1 VAARGVE
8 LYHTAYG
15 PENAPRLLVL
25 HGGPGASL
33 DYLLPQMLELA
44 KDYRLIFYDQRGGGR
59 SRSDDRSPITWRTHV
74 EDLAALVRE
83 LSLEPLTLVGYSWGG
98 LLALLYAIAAA
109 GGFRDEGLAFTASE
123 PAPAPV
129 RMVLIC
135 PAPATTAFRAQFSE
149 ELARRQ
155 RAPWIQDE
163 RAALAQSGLRES
175 DPAAYAKR
183 IFELGVAGYFADPA
197 RARELT
203 PFRVIAR
210 AQQSTWE
217 SLAGYDISAKLELV
231 EAPTLV
237 LHGAHDAIPLAS
249 SQLIAGALPHGELVV
264 LDESAHVP
272 YVEGEAA
279 FFAAVREFLQRARA
293 EP

>member
-1 VAARGVE
+1 ME
-8 LYHTAYG
+8 LFHTAYG
-15 PENAPRLLVL
+15 PENAPRLLVT
-25 HGGPGASL
+25 HGGPGASH

-44 KDYRLIFYDQRGGGR
+44 SDYRLIFYDQRGGGR
-59 SRSDDRSPITWRTHV
+59 SRAENSAPITWQTHV

-109 GGFRDEGLAFTASE
+109 GGFRDRGITFSSTVAEA
-123 PAPAPV
+123 PAPA

-135 PAPATTAFRAQFSE
+135 PAPASAALRAQFSE

-155 RAPWIQDE
+155 RAPWIQEE
-163 RAALAQSGLRES
+163 RAAIAASGLRER

-203 PFRVIAR
+203 PFRVIGR
-210 AQQSTWE
+210 VQQSVWE
-217 SLAGYDISAKLELV
+217 SLNGYDLTRQLPLV
-231 EAPTLV
+231 QEPTLV

-249 SQLIAGALPHGELVV
+249 SSLIASALPHGELVV

-272 YVEGEAA
+272 YVEGQAA
-279 FFAAVREFLQRARA
+279 FFAAVREFLQRTRA
-293 EP
+293 QS

>member
-1 VAARGVE
+1 MN

-15 PENAPRLLVL
+15 PEDAPRLLVL
-25 HGGPGASL
+25 HGGPGASH

-44 KDYRLIFYDQRGGGR
+44 SDHRLIFYDQRGGGR
-59 SRSDDRSPITWRTHV
+59 SKDDDDRSPITWKTHV
-74 EDLAALVRE
+74 ADLAALVRE

-98 LLALLYAIAAA
+98 LLSLLYSIAAA
-109 GGFRDEGLAFTASE
+109 GGFRDEGMVFTASA

-135 PAPATTAFRAQFSE
+135 PAPATTAFRAQFSA

-155 RAPWIQDE
+155 RAPWIAEE
-163 RAALAQSGLRES
+163 REAIAKSGLRES

-210 AQQSTWE
+210 VQQSVWE
-217 SLAGYDISAKLELV
+217 SLAGYDLTDKLSLID
-231 EAPTLV
+231 APTLV
-237 LHGAHDAIPLAS
+237 IHGAHDAIPLAS
-249 SQLIAGALPHGELVV
+249 SSLIATTLPHGELVV

-272 YVEGEAA
+272 YVEGREA
-279 FFAAVREFLQRARA
+279 FFSAVRDFLQRTRVQ
-293 EP
+293 

>member
-1 VAARGVE
+1 VE

-15 PENAPRLLVL
+15 PEDAPRMLVL
-25 HGGPGASL
+25 HGGPGASH

-44 KDYRLIFYDQRGGGR
+44 RDHRLIFYDQRGGGR
-59 SRSDDRSPITWRTHV
+59 SRGEDRSPVTWQTHV
-74 EDLAALVRE
+74 GDLAGLVRE

-98 LLALLYAIAAA
+98 LLALLYSIAVA
-109 GGFRDEGLAFTASE
+109 GGFRDEEVAV
-123 PAPAPV
+123 PAAVESAPQPA

-135 PAPATTAFRAQFSE
+135 PAPATTRLRAQFSE

-155 RAPWIQDE
+155 RAPWIQEE
-163 RAALAQSGLRES
+163 RAAIAASGLRER

-203 PFRVIAR
+203 PFRVIGR
-210 AQQSTWE
+210 VQQSVWE
-217 SLAGYDISAKLELV
+217 SLAGYDLTNQLPLIS
-231 EAPTLV
+231 APTLV

-249 SQLIAGALPHGELVV
+249 SQLIASALPHAELVV

-272 YVEGEAA
+272 YVEGQAA
-279 FFAAVREFLQRARA
+279 FFAAIREFLQRTG
-293 EP
+293 PHS

>member
-1 VAARGVE
+1 VE
-8 LYHTAYG
+8 LFHTAYG
-15 PENAPRLLVL
+15 PEDAPRLLVL
-25 HGGPGASL
+25 HGGPGASH

-44 KDYRLIFYDQRGGGR
+44 SDHRLIFYDQRGGGR
-59 SRSDDRSPITWRTHV
+59 SRAENNAPITWQTHV

-98 LLALLYAIAAA
+98 LLALLYAIAVA
-109 GGFRDEGLAFTASE
+109 GGFRDQGISFSSAVANARVPS
-123 PAPAPV
+123 

-135 PAPATTAFRAQFSE
+135 PAPATAALRTQFSE

-155 RAPWIQDE
+155 RAPWIQEE
-163 RAALAQSGLRES
+163 RAAIAASGLRER

-203 PFRVIAR
+203 PFRVIGR
-210 AQQSTWE
+210 VQQSVWE
-217 SLAGYDISAKLELV
+217 SLTGYDLTPQLPLV
-231 EAPTLV
+231 HAPTLV

-249 SQLIAGALPHGELVV
+249 SSLIASALPRGELLV

-272 YVEGEAA
+272 YVEGQAA
-279 FFAAVREFLQRARA
+279 FFAAVREFLQRTRA
-293 EP
+293 QS

>member
-1 VAARGVE
+1 VERGVE

-15 PENAPRLLVL
+15 PEDAPRLLML
-25 HGGPGASL
+25 HGGPGASH
-33 DYLLPQMLELA
+33 DYMLPQMLALA
-44 KDYRLIFYDQRGGGR
+44 DEYRLIFYDQRGGGR
-59 SRSDDRSPITWRTHV
+59 SKSEDRGSITWKTHV
-74 EDLAALVRE
+74 TDLAALVRE

-98 LLALLYAIAAA
+98 LLALLYSIAAA
-109 GGFRDEGLAFTASE
+109 GGFRDEGIVLTASE

-129 RMVLIC
+129 RLVLIC
-135 PAPATTAFRAQFSE
+135 PAPATAGFRAQFSE

-155 RAPWIQDE
+155 RAPWIAEE
-163 RAALAQSGLRES
+163 RAAIAASGVRER

-210 AQQSTWE
+210 VQQSVWE
-217 SLAGYDISAKLELV
+217 SLAGYDITDKLPLI

-237 LHGAHDAIPLAS
+237 LHGAHDAIPLGSSEVIAS
-249 SQLIAGALPHGELVV
+249 ALPASELVV

-272 YVEGEAA
+272 YVEGQDA
-279 FFAAVREFLQRARA
+279 FFAAVRDFLQRTRA
-293 EP
+293 QP

>member
-1 VAARGVE
+1 VE

-15 PENAPRLLVL
+15 PEDAPRLLFL

-33 DYLLPQMLELA
+33 DYMLPQMLALA
-44 KDYRLIFYDQRGGGR
+44 SDYRLIFYDQRGGGR
-59 SRSDDRSPITWRTHV
+59 SRGDDRSPITWKTHV

-109 GGFRDEGLAFTASE
+109 GGFRDEGLVFTAE
-123 PAPAPV
+123 TAAPAPV
-129 RMVLIC
+129 RMVLIT
-135 PAPATTAFRAQFSE
+135 PAPATTAFRAQFSA

-155 RAPWIQDE
+155 RAPWIAEE
-163 RAALAQSGLRES
+163 RAALAASDLRER

-210 AQQSTWE
+210 VQQSVWE
-217 SLAGYDISAKLELV
+217 SLAGYDLTDKLALV

-249 SQLIAGALPHGELVV
+249 SSLIASALPHGELVV

-279 FFAAVREFLQRARA
+279 FFAAVREFLQRTSAQ
-293 EP
+293 P

>member
-1 VAARGVE
+1 VE
-8 LYHTAYG
+8 LYRSAYG
-15 PENAPRLLVL
+15 PGDAPRLLVL
-25 HGGPGASL
+25 HGGPGASH
-33 DYLLPQMLELA
+33 DYMLPQMLALA
-44 KDYRLIFYDQRGGGR
+44 DDYRLIFYDQRGGGR
-59 SRSDDRSPITWRTHV
+59 SKGDDRSPITWKTHV
-74 EDLAALVRE
+74 ADLAALVRE
-83 LSLEPLTLVGYSWGG
+83 RSLEPLTLVGYSWGG

-109 GGFRDEGLAFTASE
+109 GGFREEGVSV
-123 PAPAPV
+123 PADVPAPV

-135 PAPATTAFRAQFSE
+135 PAPATAAFRAQFSE

-155 RAPWIQDE
+155 RAPWIAEE
-163 RAALAQSGLRES
+163 RAAIAKSGLRER

-210 AQQSTWE
+210 VQQSVWD
-217 SLAGYDISAKLELV
+217 SLAGYDLTDKLPLI

-249 SQLIAGALPHGELVV
+249 SSLIATALPHGELVV

-272 YVEGEAA
+272 YVEGQDA
-279 FFAAVREFLQRARA
+279 FFAAVRDFLQRTSVQS
-293 EP
+293 

>member
-1 VAARGVE
+1 VN

-15 PENAPRLLVL
+15 PEDAPRLLVL
-25 HGGPGASL
+25 HGGPGASH

-44 KDYRLIFYDQRGGGR
+44 SDYRLIFYDQRGGGR
-59 SRSDDRSPITWRTHV
+59 SKGDDRSPITWKTHV
-74 EDLAALVRE
+74 ADLAALVRE

-98 LLALLYAIAAA
+98 LLALLYSIAAA
-109 GGFRDEGLAFTASE
+109 GGFRDEGLVFTAD
-123 PAPAPV
+123 APAPSPV
-129 RMVLIC
+129 RIVLIC

-155 RAPWIQDE
+155 RVPWIVEE
-163 RAALAQSGLRES
+163 RAAIAKSGLRES

-183 IFELGVAGYFADPA
+183 IFELGVASYFADPA
-197 RARELT
+197 CARELT

-210 AQQSTWE
+210 VQQSVWE
-217 SLAGYDISAKLELV
+217 SLAGYDLTEKLPLI

-237 LHGAHDAIPLAS
+237 IHGAHDAIPLAS
-249 SQLIAGALPHGELVV
+249 SSLIATTLPRGELVV

-272 YVEGEAA
+272 YVEGRGA
-279 FFAAVREFLQRARA
+279 FFAAVRDFLQRTRVQS
-293 EP
+293 

>member
-1 VAARGVE
+1 ME

-15 PENAPRLLVL
+15 PEDAPRLLFL

-33 DYLLPQMLELA
+33 DYMLPQMLALA
-44 KDYRLIFYDQRGGGR
+44 SDYRLIFYDQRGGGR
-59 SRSDDRSPITWRTHV
+59 SRSDDRGPITWKTHV

-109 GGFRDEGLAFTASE
+109 GGFRDEGLVFTAE
-123 PAPAPV
+123 TAAPAPA
-129 RMVLIC
+129 RMVLIT
-135 PAPATTAFRAQFSE
+135 PAPATTAFRTQFSA

-155 RAPWIQDE
+155 RAPWIAEE
-163 RAALAQSGLRES
+163 RAALAASDLRER

-183 IFELGVAGYFADPA
+183 IFELGVAGYFADTA

-210 AQQSTWE
+210 VQQSVWE
-217 SLAGYDISAKLELV
+217 SLAGYDLTDKLALV

-249 SQLIAGALPHGELVV
+249 SSLIASALPHGELVV
-264 LDESAHVP
+264 LAESAHVP

-279 FFAAVREFLQRARA
+279 FFAAVREFLQRTSAQS
-293 EP
+293 

>member
-1 VAARGVE
+1 VE

-15 PENAPRLLVL
+15 PEDAPRLLVL
-25 HGGPGASL
+25 HGGPGASH

-44 KDYRLIFYDQRGGGR
+44 SDHRLIFYDQRGGGR
-59 SRSDDRSPITWRTHV
+59 SRSEDRTPVTWETHV
-74 EDLAALVRE
+74 EDLATLVRE

-98 LLALLYAIAAA
+98 LLALLYSITVA
-109 GGFRDEGLAFTASE
+109 GGFRDRGIAFSAAVE
-123 PAPAPV
+123 AAPKPA

-135 PAPATTAFRAQFSE
+135 PAPATTALRAQFSE

-155 RAPWIQDE
+155 RAPWIREE
-163 RAALAQSGLRES
+163 RAVIAASGLRER
-175 DPAAYAKR
+175 DPAAFAKR

-203 PFRVIAR
+203 PFRVVGR
-210 AQQSTWE
+210 VQQSVWE
-217 SLAGYDISAKLELV
+217 SLADYDLTPQLPLI

-249 SQLIAGALPHGELVV
+249 SELIASALPHGELVV

-272 YVEGEAA
+272 YVEGAAA
-279 FFAAVREFLQRARA
+279 FFAAVREFLQRTRARS
-293 EP
+293 

>member
-1 VAARGVE
+1 VE

-15 PENAPRLLVL
+15 PEDAPRLLVL
-25 HGGPGASL
+25 HGGPGASH
-33 DYLLPQMLELA
+33 DYLLPQMLALA
-44 KDYRLIFYDQRGGGR
+44 SDYRLIFYDQRGGGR
-59 SRSDDRSPITWRTHV
+59 SRAEDRTPITWQAHV
-74 EDLAALVRE
+74 EDLAAIVRE

-98 LLALLYAIAAA
+98 LLALLYSIAVA
-109 GGFRDEGLAFTASE
+109 GGFRDQGISFS
-123 PAPAPV
+123 PAVAAAPV
-129 RMVLIC
+129 PERLVLIA
-135 PAPATTAFRAQFSE
+135 PAPATTELRAQFSE

-155 RAPWIQDE
+155 RAPWIQEE
-163 RAALAQSGLRES
+163 RAAIAASGLRER

-203 PFRVIAR
+203 PFRVVGR
-210 AQQSTWE
+210 VQQSVWE
-217 SLAGYDISAKLELV
+217 SLAGYDLTEQLPLI

-249 SQLIAGALPHGELVV
+249 SSLIASAIPHGELVV

-279 FFAAVREFLQRARA
+279 FFAAVREFLQRTRA
-293 EP
+293 QS

>member
-1 VAARGVE
+1 VE

-15 PENAPRLLVL
+15 PEDAPRLLML
-25 HGGPGASL
+25 HGGPGASH
-33 DYLLPQMLELA
+33 DYMLPQMLALA
-44 KDYRLIFYDQRGGGR
+44 DEYRLIFYDQRGGGR
-59 SRSDDRSPITWRTHV
+59 SKSDDRSPITWKTHV
-74 EDLAALVRE
+74 TDLAALVRE

-98 LLALLYAIAAA
+98 LLALLYSIAAA
-109 GGFRDEGLAFTASE
+109 GGFRDEGIVLTASA

-135 PAPATTAFRAQFSE
+135 PAPATAAFRAQFSE

-155 RAPWIQDE
+155 RAPWIAEE
-163 RAALAQSGLRES
+163 RAAIAASGVRER

-203 PFRVIAR
+203 PFRIIAR
-210 AQQSTWE
+210 VQQSVWE
-217 SLAGYDISAKLELV
+217 SLAGYDITDKLPLV

-237 LHGAHDAIPLAS
+237 LHGAHDAIPLGSSEVIAS
-249 SQLIAGALPHGELVV
+249 ALPASELVV

-272 YVEGEAA
+272 YVEGQDA
-279 FFAAVREFLQRARA
+279 FFAAVRDFLQRTRA
-293 EP
+293 QP

>member
-1 VAARGVE
+1 ME

-15 PENAPRLLVL
+15 PDGAPRLLFL
-25 HGGPGASL
+25 HGGPGASH
-33 DYLLPQMLELA
+33 DYMLPQMLALA
-44 KDYRLIFYDQRGGGR
+44 DEYRLIFYDQRGGGR
-59 SRSDDRSPITWRTHV
+59 SKSDDRSPITWKTHV
-74 EDLAALVRE
+74 TDLAALVRE

-98 LLALLYAIAAA
+98 LLALLYSIAAA
-109 GGFRDEGLAFTASE
+109 GGFRDEGIVLTASA

-135 PAPATTAFRAQFSE
+135 PAPATAAFRAQFSE

-155 RAPWIQDE
+155 RAPWIAEE
-163 RAALAQSGLRES
+163 RAAIAASGVRER

-203 PFRVIAR
+203 PFRIIAR
-210 AQQSTWE
+210 VQQSVWE
-217 SLAGYDISAKLELV
+217 SLAGYDITDKLPLV

-237 LHGAHDAIPLAS
+237 LHGAHDAIPLGSSEVIAS
-249 SQLIAGALPHGELVV
+249 ALPASELVV

-272 YVEGEAA
+272 YVEGQDA
-279 FFAAVREFLQRARA
+279 FFAAVRDFLQRTRA
-293 EP
+293 QP

>member
-1 VAARGVE
+1 MA

-15 PENAPRLLVL
+15 PEDAPRLLVL
-25 HGGPGASL
+25 HGGPGASH
-33 DYLLPQMLELA
+33 DYLLPQMLALA
-44 KDYRLIFYDQRGGGR
+44 SDYRLIFYDQRGGGR
-59 SRSDDRSPITWRTHV
+59 SRTEDRSPITWQTHV
-74 EDLAALVRE
+74 GDLAALVRE

-98 LLALLYAIAAA
+98 LLALLYAIAVA
-109 GGFRDEGLAFTASE
+109 GGFRDQGIAFEAADDTA
-123 PAPAPV
+123 PLPM

-135 PAPATTAFRAQFSE
+135 PAPPTSAFRAQFSE

-155 RAPWIQDE
+155 RAPWIQEE
-163 RAALAQSGLRES
+163 RAAIAASGLRER
-175 DPAAYAKR
+175 DPAAYAQR

-197 RARELT
+197 RARALT

-210 AQQSTWE
+210 VQQSVWE
-217 SLAGYDISAKLELV
+217 SLAGYDLTAQLPLI

-249 SQLIAGALPHGELVV
+249 SSLIASALPHGALVV

-279 FFAAVREFLQRARA
+279 FFAAVRGFLQRTRA
-293 EP
+293 QS

>member
-1 VAARGVE
+1 VE
-8 LYHTAYG
+8 LYNTAYG
-15 PENAPRLLVL
+15 PEDAPRLLVL
-25 HGGPGASL
+25 HGGPGASH

-44 KDYRLIFYDQRGGGR
+44 SDHRLIFYDQRGGGR
-59 SRSDDRSPITWRTHV
+59 SRAENNAPITWQTHV

-98 LLALLYAIAAA
+98 LLALLYAIAVA
-109 GGFRDEGLAFTASE
+109 GGFRDQGISFSSAVANAR
-123 PAPAPV
+123 APS
-129 RMVLIC
+129 RMLLIC
-135 PAPATTAFRAQFSE
+135 PAPATAALRAQFSE

-155 RAPWIQDE
+155 RAPWIQEE
-163 RAALAQSGLRES
+163 RAAIGASGLGGR

-203 PFRVIAR
+203 PFRVIGR
-210 AQQSTWE
+210 VQQSVWE
-217 SLAGYDISAKLELV
+217 SLTGYDLTPQLPLV
-231 EAPTLV
+231 HAPTLV

-249 SQLIAGALPHGELVV
+249 SSLIASALPRGELLV

-272 YVEGEAA
+272 YVEGQAA
-279 FFAAVREFLQRARA
+279 FFAAVREFLQRTRA
-293 EP
+293 QS

>member
-1 VAARGVE
+1 MAARGVE

-15 PENAPRLLVL
+15 PEDAPRLLVL
-25 HGGPGASL
+25 HGGPGASQ

-44 KDYRLIFYDQRGGGR
+44 KDHRLVFYDQRGGGR
-59 SRSDDRSPITWRTHV
+59 SRSEDRSPITWKTHV

-83 LSLEPLTLVGYSWGG
+83 LALEPLTLVGYSWGG
-98 LLALLYAIAAA
+98 LLVLLYAIAAA
-109 GGFRDEGLAFTASE
+109 GGFRDEHLVFTAS
-123 PAPAPV
+123 APAPV

-135 PAPATTAFRAQFSE
+135 PAPATTAFRVLFSE

-155 RAPWIQDE
+155 REPWIQDE
-163 RAALAQSGLRES
+163 RVAIAQSGLRES

-183 IFELGVAGYFADPA
+183 IFELGVAGYFSDPA

-210 AQQSTWE
+210 VQQSTWE
-217 SLAGYDISAKLELV
+217 SLSGYDISSKLALV

-249 SQLIAGALPHGELVV
+249 SQLIASALPRGELVV

-279 FFAAVREFLQRARA
+279 FFAAVREFLQRTRA
-293 EP
+293 QP

>member
-1 VAARGVE
+1 ME

-15 PENAPRLLVL
+15 PEGAPRLLFL

-33 DYLLPQMLELA
+33 DYMLPQMLALA
-44 KDYRLIFYDQRGGGR
+44 SDYRLIFYDQRGGGR
-59 SRSDDRSPITWRTHV
+59 SKSDDRAPVTWKTHV

-83 LSLEPLTLVGYSWGG
+83 LALEPLTLVGYSWGG

-109 GGFRDEGLAFTASE
+109 GGFRDDGLVFTASAS
-123 PAPAPV
+123 APAPV
-129 RMVLIC
+129 RMVLIT
-135 PAPATTAFRAQFSE
+135 PAPATTAFRAQFSA

-155 RAPWIQDE
+155 REPWIAEE
-163 RAALAQSGLRES
+163 RAAIAASGLRER

-183 IFELGVAGYFADPA
+183 IFELGVAGYFKDPA

-210 AQQSTWE
+210 VQQSVWE
-217 SLAGYDISAKLELV
+217 SLAGYDLTAKLALV

-237 LHGAHDAIPLAS
+237 IHGAHDAIPLAS
-249 SQLIAGALPHGELVV
+249 SSLIASALPNGELVV

-279 FFAAVREFLQRARA
+279 FFAAVREFLQRTSAQS
-293 EP
+293 

>member
-1 VAARGVE
+1 ME
-8 LYHTAYG
+8 LYRTAYG
-15 PENAPRLLVL
+15 PEDAPRLLML
-25 HGGPGASL
+25 HGGPGASH
-33 DYLLPQMLELA
+33 DYMLPQMLALA
-44 KDYRLIFYDQRGGGR
+44 DDYRLIFYDQRGSGR
-59 SRSDDRSPITWRTHV
+59 SRSDDPSPITWQTHV
-74 EDLAALVRE
+74 TDLATLVHE

-109 GGFRDEGLAFTASE
+109 GGFREDGSDL
-123 PAPAPV
+123 PAGMPRPA

-135 PAPATTAFRAQFSE
+135 PAPATAAYRAQFSE

-155 RAPWIQDE
+155 RAPWIAEE
-163 RAALAQSGLRES
+163 RAVIAKSGLRER

-210 AQQSTWE
+210 VQQSVWE
-217 SLAGYDISAKLELV
+217 SLAGYDLTNELPLIQ
-231 EAPTLV
+231 APTLV

-249 SQLIAGALPHGELVV
+249 SKLIATSIPHAELVV
-264 LDESAHVP
+264 LAESAHVP
-272 YVEGEAA
+272 YVEGQDA
-279 FFAAVREFLQRARA
+279 FFAAVRDFLQRTSA
-293 EP
+293 P

>member
-1 VAARGVE
+1 ME

-15 PENAPRLLVL
+15 PEDAPRLLML
-25 HGGPGASL
+25 HGGPGASH
-33 DYLLPQMLELA
+33 DYMLPQMLALA
-44 KDYRLIFYDQRGGGR
+44 DEYRLIFYDQRGGGR
-59 SRSDDRSPITWRTHV
+59 SKSDDRSPITWKTHV
-74 EDLAALVRE
+74 TDLAALVRE

-98 LLALLYAIAAA
+98 LLALLYSIAAV
-109 GGFRDEGLAFTASE
+109 GGFRDEGIVLTASV

-135 PAPATTAFRAQFSE
+135 PAPATAAFRAQFSE

-155 RAPWIQDE
+155 RAPWIAEE
-163 RAALAQSGLRES
+163 RAAIAASGVRER

-183 IFELGVAGYFADPA
+183 IFELGVAGYFVDPA

-210 AQQSTWE
+210 VQQSVWE
-217 SLAGYDISAKLELV
+217 SLAGYDITEKLPLV

-237 LHGAHDAIPLAS
+237 LHGAHDAIPLGSSEVIAS
-249 SQLIAGALPHGELVV
+249 ALPASELVV

-272 YVEGEAA
+272 YVEGQDA
-279 FFAAVREFLQRARA
+279 FFAAVRDFLQRTRA
-293 EP
+293 QP

>member
-1 VAARGVE
+1 ME

-15 PENAPRLLVL
+15 PEDAPRLLML
-25 HGGPGASL
+25 HGGPGASH
-33 DYLLPQMLELA
+33 DYMLPQMLALA
-44 KDYRLIFYDQRGGGR
+44 DEYRLIFYDQRGGGR
-59 SRSDDRSPITWRTHV
+59 SKSDDRSPITWKTHV
-74 EDLAALVRE
+74 TDLAALVRE

-98 LLALLYAIAAA
+98 LLALLYSIAAA
-109 GGFRDEGLAFTASE
+109 GGFRDEGIVLTASA

-135 PAPATTAFRAQFSE
+135 PAPATAAFRAQFSE

-155 RAPWIQDE
+155 RAPWIAEE
-163 RAALAQSGLRES
+163 RAAIAASGVRER

-203 PFRVIAR
+203 PFRIIAR
-210 AQQSTWE
+210 VQQSVWE
-217 SLAGYDISAKLELV
+217 SLAGYDITDKLPLV

-237 LHGAHDAIPLAS
+237 LHGAHDAIPLGSSEVIAS
-249 SQLIAGALPHGELVV
+249 ALPASELVV

-272 YVEGEAA
+272 YVEGQDA
-279 FFAAVREFLQRARA
+279 FFAAVRDFLQRTRA
-293 EP
+293 QP

>member
-1 VAARGVE
+1 ME

-15 PENAPRLLVL
+15 PEDAPRLLFL
-25 HGGPGASL
+25 HGGPGASH
-33 DYLLPQMLELA
+33 DYMLPQMLALA
-44 KDYRLIFYDQRGGGR
+44 NDYRLIFYDQRGGGR
-59 SRSDDRSPITWRTHV
+59 SRGEDRTPITWKTHV

-83 LSLEPLTLVGYSWGG
+83 LSLEPFTLVGYSWGG
-98 LLALLYAIAAA
+98 LLALLYAITAA
-109 GGFRDEGLAFTASE
+109 GGFRDEGLAVTAS
-123 PAPAPV
+123 APAPTPA
-129 RMVLIC
+129 RMVLIT
-135 PAPATTAFRAQFSE
+135 PAPATTAFRAQFSA

-155 RAPWIQDE
+155 RAPWIAEE
-163 RAALAQSGLRES
+163 RAAIAASGLRER
-175 DPAAYAKR
+175 DPAAHAKR
-183 IFELGVAGYFADPA
+183 IFELGVAGYFEDPA

-210 AQQSTWE
+210 VQQSVWE
-217 SLAGYDISAKLELV
+217 SLAGYDLTDKLALV

-249 SQLIAGALPHGELVV
+249 SSLMASALPHGELVV

-279 FFAAVREFLQRARA
+279 FFAAVREFLQRTSAQS
-293 EP
+293 

>member
-1 VAARGVE
+1 ME
-8 LYHTAYG
+8 LFHTAYG
-15 PENAPRLLVL
+15 PEDAPRLLVL
-25 HGGPGASL
+25 HGGPGASH
-33 DYLLPQMLELA
+33 DYLLPQMLALA
-44 KDYRLIFYDQRGGGR
+44 SDYRLIFYDQRGGGR
-59 SRSDDRSPITWRTHV
+59 SRAEDRSPITWQTHV
-74 EDLAALVRE
+74 EDLASLVRE

-98 LLALLYAIAAA
+98 LLALLYSVAVA
-109 GGFRDEGLAFTASE
+109 GGFPDQGMELSAAVE
-123 PAPAPV
+123 AAAPPA

-135 PAPATTAFRAQFSE
+135 PAPATTRLRAQFSA

-155 RAPWIQDE
+155 RAPWIQEE
-163 RAALAQSGLRES
+163 RAAIAASGLRER

-203 PFRVIAR
+203 PFRVIGR
-210 AQQSTWE
+210 VQQSVWE
-217 SLAGYDISAKLELV
+217 SLAGYDLTPQLPLIA
-231 EAPTLV
+231 APTLV

-249 SQLIAGALPHGELVV
+249 SELIATSVAHGELVV

-279 FFAAVREFLQRARA
+279 FFAAVREFLQRTRA
-293 EP
+293 ES

>member
-1 VAARGVE
+1 VE

-15 PENAPRLLVL
+15 PEDAPRLLFL

-33 DYLLPQMLELA
+33 DYMLPQMLALA
-44 KDYRLIFYDQRGGGR
+44 SDYRLIFYDQRGGGR
-59 SRSDDRSPITWRTHV
+59 SRGDDRSPITWKTHV

-83 LSLEPLTLVGYSWGG
+83 LSLETLTLVGYSWGG
-98 LLALLYAIAAA
+98 LLALLYAISTA
-109 GGFRDEGLAFTASE
+109 GGFRDEGLVFTAE
-123 PAPAPV
+123 AAAPAPV
-129 RMVLIC
+129 RMVLIT
-135 PAPATTAFRAQFSE
+135 PAPATTAFRVQFSA

-155 RAPWIQDE
+155 RAPWIAEE
-163 RAALAQSGLRES
+163 RAVIAASDLRER

-210 AQQSTWE
+210 VQQSVWE
-217 SLAGYDISAKLELV
+217 SLAGYDLTDKLALV

-249 SQLIAGALPHGELVV
+249 SSLIASALPHGELVV

-272 YVEGEAA
+272 YVEGEDA
-279 FFAAVREFLQRARA
+279 FFAAVREFLQRTSAQ
-293 EP
+293 P

>member
-1 VAARGVE
+1 VE

-15 PENAPRLLVL
+15 PEDAPRLLVL
-25 HGGPGASL
+25 HGGPGASH

-44 KDYRLIFYDQRGGGR
+44 RDHRLIFYDQRGGGR
-59 SRSDDRSPITWRTHV
+59 SRAEDRTPITWQTHV
-74 EDLAALVRE
+74 EDLAAIVRE

-98 LLALLYAIAAA
+98 LLALLYSIAVA
-109 GGFRDEGLAFTASE
+109 GGFGDRDDTFSAALGDAAP
-123 PAPAPV
+123 PA

-135 PAPATTAFRAQFSE
+135 PAPATSGLRAQFSE

-155 RAPWIQDE
+155 RAPWIQEE
-163 RAALAQSGLRES
+163 RAAIAASGLRER

-203 PFRVIAR
+203 PFRVIGR
-210 AQQSTWE
+210 VQQSVWE
-217 SLAGYDISAKLELV
+217 SLAGYDLTRQLPLI

-249 SQLIAGALPHGELVV
+249 SELIAGGLPHGELVV

-272 YVEGEAA
+272 YVEGQAA
-279 FFAAVREFLQRARA
+279 FFAAVREFLQRTRA
-293 EP
+293 QS

>member
-1 VAARGVE
+1 VE
-8 LYHTAYG
+8 LFHTTYG
-15 PENAPRLLVL
+15 PEDAPRLLVL
-25 HGGPGASL
+25 HGGPGASHG
-33 DYLLPQMLELA
+33 YLLPQMLELA
-44 KDYRLIFYDQRGGGR
+44 RDYRLIFYDQRGGGR
-59 SRSDDRSPITWRTHV
+59 SRAEDRTPITWQTHV
-74 EDLAALVRE
+74 EDLASIVRE

-98 LLALLYAIAAA
+98 LLALLYSIAVA
-109 GGFRDEGLAFTASE
+109 GGFRDQNIAFAAGVE
-123 PAPAPV
+123 DAPQPE

-135 PAPATTAFRAQFSE
+135 PAPATSGFRAQFSE

-155 RAPWIQDE
+155 RAPWIQEE
-163 RAALAQSGLRES
+163 RAAITVAGLRER

-203 PFRVIAR
+203 PFRVVGR
-210 AQQSTWE
+210 VQQSVWE
-217 SLAGYDISAKLELV
+217 SLAGYDLAPQLPLIQ
-231 EAPTLV
+231 APTLV

-249 SQLIAGALPHGELVV
+249 SELIASALPHAELVV

-279 FFAAVREFLQRARA
+279 FFAAVREFLQRTRARS
-293 EP
+293 

>member
-1 VAARGVE
+1 ME

-15 PENAPRLLVL
+15 PEDAPRLLVL
-25 HGGPGASL
+25 HGGPGASH

-44 KDYRLIFYDQRGGGR
+44 SDYRLIFYDQRGGGR
-59 SRSDDRSPITWRTHV
+59 SRGENRSAVTWQTHV

-98 LLALLYAIAAA
+98 LLALLYSITAA
-109 GGFRDEGLAFTASE
+109 GGFRNRGVAFSAAVE
-123 PAPAPV
+123 AAPPPA

-135 PAPATTAFRAQFSE
+135 PAPATTTLRAQFSE

-155 RAPWIQDE
+155 RAPWIQEE
-163 RAALAQSGLRES
+163 RAAIAASRLRER
-175 DPAAYAKR
+175 DPAAFAKR
-183 IFELGVAGYFADPA
+183 IFELGVAGYFADPS

-203 PFRVIAR
+203 PFRVIGR
-210 AQQSTWE
+210 VQQSVWE
-217 SLAGYDISAKLELV
+217 SLAGYDLTTQLPLV
-231 EAPTLV
+231 SAPTLV

-249 SQLIAGALPHGELVV
+249 SQLIASALPHGELVV

-272 YVEGEAA
+272 YVEGQAA
-279 FFAAVREFLQRARA
+279 FFAAVRGFLQRTRA
-293 EP
+293 HS